1 MADNRRILNPTN
13 RAMTRTLSVAHARQM
28 ASQGVVVLSPHFD
41 DACFSLG
48 GLLSV
53 MKTGLLVNVFNRSMH
68 LPQLGESHAAADA
81 EALASEVRGQEDQ
94 AFADQCGL
102 RRCQLDG
109 AEPGF
114 FGRRPNDLSGI
125 SQDIEAVEA
134 VLMGHLHQLS
144 SQEGHRPWLMVPVA
158 VGRHVNH
165 HAVHQIVLRH
175 REFLQS
181 AFRLGFYEDLP
192 YAHEPLS
199 RLKAIKRFKSQWG
212 LPMMRVT
219 WSLPWNQKQDLVK
232 IYASQHRRMP
242 SLLKYRPA
250 ALWPLTCHEAL
261 WLNPQD
267 LA

>member
-1 MADNRRILNPTN
+1 MADNRRSFNPMI
-13 RAMTRTLSVAHARQM
+13 RAMSQSLSLAEVRQM

-41 DACFSLG
+41 DGCFSLG
-48 GLLSV
+48 GLLTA
-53 MKTGLLVNVFNRSMH
+53 MNTGLLVNVFNRSMH
-68 LPQLGESHAAADA
+68 LPKSGTSDALPDA

-94 AFADQCGL
+94 IFADRCGL

-114 FGRRPNDLSGI
+114 FGRRPNDLSGVT
-125 SQDIEAVEA
+125 QDIEAIA
-134 VLMGHLHQLS
+134 DAMIDKLKQLAS
-144 SQEGHRPWLMVPVA
+144 EEGVRPWLMVPMA

-175 REFLQS
+175 RNFLQS
-181 AFRLGFYEDLP
+181 AFRLAFYEDLP

-199 RLKAIKRFKSQWG
+199 RMTAIKRFKSQWG
-212 LPMMRVT
+212 PAMTRAT
-219 WSLPWNQKQDLVK
+219 WASPWSHKQLLVM
-232 IYASQHRRMP
+232 IYASQHRRKP

-250 ALWPLTCHEAL
+250 ALWPFDCHEAL